1 MELNKLYTIRCHF
14 NINIILYNHFKFE
27 WSSKFNHLIR
37 NHFFYNQLRI
47 DVQALISLKSSWLKG
62 TCMNHTVWYLMV
74 MILLAL
80 RNVYQT
86 YDRDRRIYQSNWTRI
101 RRTLVVEVCP
111 SPVFVWSSRLSILEK
126 LVKYYRGITFL
137 WNLSKSGFKLLDCG
151 KKW

>member
-62 TCMNHTVWYLMV
+62 DCMIFDGNDLTDIAKCLSDYGD
-74 MILLAL
+74 
-80 RNVYQT
+80 QT
-86 YDRDRRIYQSNWTRI
+86 IGTWNGPESGGHWCPKFVRVQFSSDRRACKFLKKIG
-101 RRTLVVEVCP
+101 E
-111 SPVFVWSSRLSILEK
+111 ILP
-126 LVKYYRGITFL
+126 
-137 WNLSKSGFKLLDCG
+137 WNNFSLESQ
-151 KKW
+151 

>member
-27 WSSKFNHLIR
+27 WSSKFNHLIW

-62 TCMNHTVWYLMV
+62 DCMNHTVWYLMV
-74 MILLAL
+74 MILQAL

-86 YDRDRRIYQSNWTRI
+86 IGTRRLGPDGRYPTIGTGDYTSRIGPESGGHWFSKFVRVQFSSDRRACKFLKNWWNIT
-101 RRTLVVEVCP
+101 VE
-111 SPVFVWSSRLSILEK
+111 
-126 LVKYYRGITFL
+126 
-137 WNLSKSGFKLLDCG
+137 
-151 KKW
+151 